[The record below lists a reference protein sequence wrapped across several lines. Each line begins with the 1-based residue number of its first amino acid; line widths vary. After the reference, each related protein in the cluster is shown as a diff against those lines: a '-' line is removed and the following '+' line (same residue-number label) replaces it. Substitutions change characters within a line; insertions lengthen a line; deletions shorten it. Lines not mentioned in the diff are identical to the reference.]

1 MTAFYE
7 RNAMNVTAAATPAR
21 STLNAVRRLLVLAL
35 LLLGLLP
42 ARAVVTVNPNGVNV
56 RASGP
61 TTVFLTFQ
69 GLDAG
74 EQAVEAF
81 WCGAVQ
87 PGVVG
92 GAVATADPCVPGT
105 LYGRLPLRHDQAR
118 VSNSGV
124 FTNLTD
130 IMTIPA
136 TVARRA
142 YQDAAA
148 GQASD
153 FFYVRRFSGGPGG
166 DRFVVVTCRM
176 SAAGART
183 PLALLDVRLQFE
195 GATANAVLPAVA
207 RTGQGGE
214 LPRFAARIL
223 YNGTGEL
230 RGRWELV
237 QPGDPEPTE
246 EDLLTEAT
254 LPPELRGTQRRWRLV
269 ERFQVFA
276 LPGGELTL
284 PGPDP
289 KRIAL
294 DADGPYKLLLRVEA
308 SDDKEGLSNTGGGRL
323 AASGGVAG
331 FALPVLRFYVGG
343 ADQVAALAAAT
354 AGPRPGARIELLTP
368 GVAALPAA
376 GEALRFAWV
385 DIDGGALYRL
395 EVQGDGVPLLA
406 AFIKPLVSQ
415 YLAPAFLAEQPAL
428 ERRWR
433 VLALDAAGRV
443 LAQSDWRALAGRP

>member
-1 MTAFYE
+1 MRPMHGLLFL
-7 RNAMNVTAAATPAR
+7 AAA
-21 STLNAVRRLLVLAL
+21 
-35 LLLGLLP
+35 LLGTWLAP

-69 GLDAG
+69 ALDAG
-74 EQAVEAF
+74 ERPVEAF

-92 GAVATADPCVPGT
+92 GAVTAFDPCVAGT
-105 LYGRLPLRHDQAR
+105 LYGRLPLRHEQAR
-118 VSNSGV
+118 PSASGAV
-124 FTNLTD
+124 ANLTD

-148 GQASD
+148 GTASD
-153 FFYVRRFSGGPGG
+153 FFYVRRFTGGPGG
-166 DRFVVVTCRM
+166 DRYVVVTCRL
-176 SAAGART
+176 SAGGART

-195 GATANAVLPAVA
+195 GAAAGAVLPAVA
-207 RTGQGGE
+207 RGGE
-214 LPRFAARIL
+214 LPRFGARIL
-223 YNGTGEL
+223 YNGSGEL

-237 QPGDPEPTE
+237 QPGDNEPTE
-246 EDLLTEAT
+246 DDLLTEAT
-254 LPPELRGTQRRWRLV
+254 LPPELRGTQRRWRLI
-269 ERFQVFA
+269 ERFQAFA
-276 LPGGELTL
+276 MPGGELVI

-308 SDDKEGLSNTGGGRL
+308 SDDKEGLSNIGGGRV

-331 FALPVLRFYVGG
+331 FALPVLRFYVGA
-343 ADQVAALAAAT
+343 ADRVAALAMR
-354 AGPRPGARIELLTP
+354 GPAQIELLAP
-368 GVAALPAA
+368 GVAAEVPA
-376 GEALRFAWV
+376 GRTLRFAWV
-385 DIDGGALYRL
+385 DIDGAALFRL
-395 EVQGDGVPLLA
+395 ELQHDGREVFAAYVP
-406 AFIKPLVSQ
+406 PLVSQ
-415 YLAPAFLAEQPAL
+415 YVAPAEAIAGPAL

-433 VLALDAAGRV
+433 VVALDPAGTPIGRSEWRTLAA
-443 LAQSDWRALAGRP
+443 QP

>member
-1 MTAFYE
+1 MHVVRHTLAF
-7 RNAMNVTAAATPAR
+7 
-21 STLNAVRRLLVLAL
+21 LLLVLW
-35 LLLGLLP
+35 LLP
-42 ARAVVTVNPNGVNV
+42 ATAVVTVNPNGVNV

-61 TTVFLTFQ
+61 STVFLTFQ
-69 GLDAG
+69 ALEPG
-74 EQAVEAF
+74 EQPVEAF

-92 GAVATADPCVPGT
+92 GAVTTADPCVPGT

-118 VSNSGV
+118 ISRSGS

-153 FFYVRRFSGGPGG
+153 FFYVRRFAGGAGG
-166 DRFVVVTCRM
+166 ERFVVVTCRM

-195 GATANAVLPAVA
+195 GATASAVLPVVA
-207 RTGQGGE
+207 RGS
-214 LPRFAARIL
+214 LPPRPVARVL
-223 YNGTGEL
+223 YNGSGEL

-237 QPGDPEPTE
+237 QPGDPEPGE

-254 LPPELRGTQRRWRLV
+254 LPPELRGTQRRWRLI

-276 LPGGELTL
+276 LPGGELTI

-289 KRIAL
+289 RLLAV
-294 DADGPYKLLLRVEA
+294 DADGPYKLLLRLEA
-308 SDDKEGLSNTGGGRL
+308 ADDKEGQSNTGGGRL
-323 AASGGVAG
+323 ATSGGVAG
-331 FALPVLRFYVGG
+331 FAMPVLRYYVGA
-343 ADQVAALAAAT
+343 ADRVRTIAHS
-354 AGPRPGARIELLTP
+354 PGRGVELLSP
-368 GVAALPAA
+368 GVAQAFGA
-376 GEALRFAWV
+376 GQALRFAW
-385 DIDGGALYRL
+385 IDLDGSAVVYRL
-395 EVQGDGVPLLA
+395 EVEGDGEQVFA
-406 AFIKPLVSQ
+406 AYVQPLVGQYTAPPFLSQ
-415 YLAPAFLAEQPAL
+415 RRALAL
-428 ERRWR
+428 RWR
-433 VLALDAAGRV
+433 VLALDARGATVG
-443 LAQSDWRALAGRP
+443 LSDWRSLAAW

>member
-1 MTAFYE
+1 MH
-7 RNAMNVTAAATPAR
+7 V
-21 STLNAVRRLLVLAL
+21 VRHTLAL
-35 LLLGLLP
+35 LLLVLWLLP
-42 ARAVVTVNPNGVNV
+42 ATAVVTVNPNGVNV

-61 TTVFLTFQ
+61 STVFLTFQ
-69 GLDAG
+69 ALEPG
-74 EQAVEAF
+74 EQPVEAF

-92 GAVATADPCVPGT
+92 GAVTTADPCVPGT

-118 VSNSGV
+118 ISRSGP

-153 FFYVRRFSGGPGG
+153 FFYVRRFAGGAGG
-166 DRFVVVTCRM
+166 ERFVVVTCRM

-195 GATANAVLPAVA
+195 GATASAVLPVVA
-207 RTGQGGE
+207 RGS
-214 LPRFAARIL
+214 LPPRPVARVL
-223 YNGTGEL
+223 YNGSGEL

-237 QPGDPEPTE
+237 QPGDPEPGE

-254 LPPELRGTQRRWRLV
+254 LPPELRGTQRRWRLI

-276 LPGGELTL
+276 LPGGELTI

-289 KRIAL
+289 RLLAV
-294 DADGPYKLLLRVEA
+294 DADGPYKLLLRLEA
-308 SDDKEGLSNTGGGRL
+308 ADDKEGQSNTGGGRL
-323 AASGGVAG
+323 ATSGGVAG
-331 FALPVLRFYVGG
+331 FAMPVLHFYVG
-343 ADQVAALAAAT
+343 AAAQVAALADRGAA
-354 AGPRPGARIELLTP
+354 ALELLAP
-368 GVAALPAA
+368 GVGATVPPDQP
-376 GEALRFAWV
+376 LRFAW
-385 DIDGGALYRL
+385 IDTDGAVLYRL
-395 EVQGDGVPLLA
+395 EMRGDGKLRFA
-406 AFIKPLVSQ
+406 AFVKPLVSQ
-415 YLAPAFLAEQPAL
+415 YMAPALVAEQTAI
-428 ERRWR
+428 ERHWR
-433 VLALDAAGRV
+433 VLALDVAGRV
-443 LAQSDWRALAGRP
+443 LAQSEWRALAGRP

>member
-1 MTAFYE
+1 MH
-7 RNAMNVTAAATPAR
+7 V
-21 STLNAVRRLLVLAL
+21 VRHTLAL
-35 LLLGLLP
+35 LLLVLWLLP
-42 ARAVVTVNPNGVNV
+42 ATAVITVNPNGVNV

-61 TTVFLTFQ
+61 STVFLTFQ
-69 GLDAG
+69 ALEPG
-74 EQAVEAF
+74 EQPVEAF

-92 GAVATADPCVPGT
+92 GAVTTADPCVPGT

-118 VSNSGV
+118 ISRSGP

-153 FFYVRRFSGGPGG
+153 FFYVRRFAGGAGG
-166 DRFVVVTCRM
+166 ERFVVVTCRM

-195 GATANAVLPAVA
+195 GAKASAVLPVVA
-207 RTGQGGE
+207 RGS
-214 LPRFAARIL
+214 LPPRPVARVL
-223 YNGTGEL
+223 YNGSGEL

-237 QPGDPEPTE
+237 QPGDPEPGE

-254 LPPELRGTQRRWRLV
+254 LPPELRGTQRRWRLI

-276 LPGGELTL
+276 LPGGELTI

-289 KRIAL
+289 RLLAV
-294 DADGPYKLLLRVEA
+294 DADGPYKLLLRLEA
-308 SDDKEGLSNTGGGRL
+308 ADDKEGQSNTGGGRL
-323 AASGGVAG
+323 ATSGGVAG
-331 FALPVLRFYVGG
+331 FAMPVLRYYVG
-343 ADQVAALAAAT
+343 AAAQVAALAGPGAAT
-354 AGPRPGARIELLTP
+354 LELLAP
-368 GVAALPAA
+368 GVGAAMPPDQPLS
-376 GEALRFAWV
+376 FAWI
-385 DIDGGALYRL
+385 DIDGADLYRL
-395 EVQGDGVPLLA
+395 EMRGDGKLLFA
-406 AFIKPLVSQ
+406 AFVKPLVSQ
-415 YLAPAFLAEQPAL
+415 YMAPALVAEQTAI
-428 ERRWR
+428 ERHWR